1 MNSLQFTNTKC
12 KTFNAMTTTMSP
24 IPIINSLSRYF
35 SPSGAT
41 TLVAIF
47 GQNFNPNSVV
57 RFGTYYPTT
66 YFLGSVQLEF
76 YIPQSIPAGNYLVQV
91 FNDTLGSNVVN
102 YELNGIYGPTG
113 PQGPTGSQGPNNGFT
128 GPTGPIGDTG
138 YTGDTG
144 PTGPTGDTG
153 ATGPTGDTGA
163 TGPTGD
169 IGPTGP
175 TGPIGDTGPTGD
187 IGPTGV
193 TGPTGDSY
201 WGLTGLDIYNT
212 NASTNVIVIG
222 TLSAASFITTS
233 DYRIKEIIESLNSSY
248 NTDNLNPIKYLNKR
262 SNNVEIGFLAHEVQ
276 EHFPYLVIGDKD
288 GVNTQSINYTG
299 LIGVLVQEIKDIK
312 KELKETKEALIIY
325 KKELKETM
333 PTSTS
338 AIEST
343 N

>member
-35 SPSGAT
+35 SPAGAT

-113 PQGPTGSQGPNNGFT
+113 PQGPTGPNNGFT
-128 GPTGPIGDTG
+128 GPTGDTGYTGPTGYTGATGDTGYTGPTGYTG

-144 PTGPTGDTG
+144 PTGYTGYTG
-153 ATGPTGDTGA
+153 PTGPTGDT
-163 TGPTGD
+163 
-169 IGPTGP
+169 
-175 TGPIGDTGPTGD
+175 
-187 IGPTGV
+187 GPTGV
-193 TGPTGDSY
+193 TGPTGGSF
-201 WGLTGLDIYNT
+201 WGLTGVNNIYNT
-212 NASTNVIVIG
+212 NLSGNVIVTG
-222 TLSAASFITTS
+222 TLSATSFITTS
-233 DYRIKEIIESLNSSY
+233 DYRIKEIIEPLNSSY

-325 KKELKETM
+325 KKELKETK

-338 AIEST
+338 ATEST

>member
-1 MNSLQFTNTKC
+1 MNSLKFTNTKC

-35 SPSGAT
+35 SPAGAT

-47 GQNFNPNSVV
+47 GQNFNPNSVI

-113 PQGPTGSQGPNNGFT
+113 PQGPTGPSNGPTGPQGST
-128 GPTGPIGDTG
+128 GPTG
-138 YTGDTG
+138 Y
-144 PTGPTGDTG
+144 TGPTGDTG
-153 ATGPTGDTGA
+153 STGYTGPTGS
-163 TGPTGD
+163 TGPTGN
-169 IGPTGP
+169 P
-175 TGPIGDTGPTGD
+175 
-187 IGPTGV
+187 
-193 TGPTGDSY
+193 Y
-201 WGLTGLDIYNT
+201 WGLTGTNDIYNT
-212 NASTNVIVIG
+212 NLSGNVIVNG
-222 TLSAASFITTS
+222 TLSATSFITTS
-233 DYRIKEIIESLNSSY
+233 DYRIKEIIEPLNSSY
-248 NTDNLNPIKYLNKR
+248 NIDNLNPIKYLNKR
-262 SNNVEIGFLAHEVQ
+262 TNNVEIGFLAHEVQ

-312 KELKETKEALIIY
+312 KELKETKETIIIY
-325 KKELKETM
+325 KKELKETK

-338 AIEST
+338 ATEST